1 MAWLSALLKS
11 LPFANGAMLLW
22 GGAAV
27 LPIIIHLLSKRKYR
41 EVTWAAMEYLL
52 AALRKNAR
60 RIRIEQL
67 LLLLIRV
74 AILWLLGLALADP
87 IWSLFPSL
95 SASLGAGGHTHFVLV
110 IDGSYSM
117 DYRPAEKSRFEAACE
132 LATQVVENSRQGD
145 GFSLIL
151 MADPAQTIIAEPG
164 FDPKDVLQEIRNL
177 RLRHTGGDL
186 SATLGEVEKIL
197 RQAQTQHPRLTDAK
211 VCWFTDLGRTT
222 WDEVATDR
230 GRQTLGRLADK
241 AMLVMF
247 DVGQGDVQNLAVMRL
262 DVRESLVT
270 IARDVTIEAEVQNFG
285 ALPATRQRAVFLVDD
300 QQVHAQDVDV
310 PADGRA
316 TVSFTYRFDTPGEHG
331 LEARLLDDRL
341 AVDNHR
347 WLSLPVREAIRVLC
361 VEGKP
366 EAARYVAYA
375 LQPDRSQRPAVRPDV
390 RMENALMELDLSE
403 YDCLFLCNVGRISR
417 DEAGVLYDF
426 VKAGGGLVIT
436 LGDQVQA
443 DSYNQE
449 LGGELSHKRVLPG
462 RLEQLADEAQ
472 YTLDPLEYRH
482 PIVAPFARHERA
494 GLLTTPVWKYFRVQ
508 PYDKTTAK
516 VALAFQNGDPAIVEE
531 PILRGRSILLATAVS
546 PDSVDRSSQ
555 PPVPW
560 TAISTWPSFPPLV
573 QEMLALA
580 VRGQSQH
587 RNLLVGEPLE
597 GNLRGAAAQGVLSVI
612 APDGTSERV
621 PLKAE
626 GDESQWV
633 YHSPAWSG
641 LYRAQ
646 FGASLNPTQLFAVN
660 VNPRESNLE
669 RFDPEL
675 LPSQF
680 RRDLPTW
687 DQTTATLPASRPT
700 QYFRYLLGL
709 VLVLLLTE
717 SFLAW
722 RFGNASM

>member
-11 LPFANGAMLLW
+11 LPFANGVMLLW

-27 LPIIIHLLSKRKYR
+27 LPIIIHLLSQRKYR
-41 EVTWAAMEYLL
+41 EVPWAAMEYLL

-74 AILWLLGLALADP
+74 AIVLLLALALADP

-117 DYRPAEKSRFEAACE
+117 DYRPADKSRFEAAGE
-132 LATQVVENSRQGD
+132 LAAQVVENSRQGD
-145 GFSLIL
+145 GFSLVL
-151 MADPAQTIIAEPG
+151 MADPPQTIIAEPG

-197 RQAQTQHPRLTDAK
+197 RQAHTQHARLTDAK

-222 WDEVATDR
+222 WDEAATDR
-230 GRQTLGRLADK
+230 GRQALGRLADK
-241 AMLVMF
+241 AQLVMF
-247 DVGQGDVQNLAVMRL
+247 DVGQGDVQNLAVTRL

-270 IARDVTIEAEVQNFG
+270 IARDVTLEAEVQNFG
-285 ALPATRQRAVFLVDD
+285 ALPATRQRIVFLVDD

-310 PADGRA
+310 PAEGRA
-316 TVSFTYRFDTPGEHG
+316 SVAFSYRFDSPGEHG

-366 EAARYVAYA
+366 GAARYVAYA

-390 RMENALMELDLSE
+390 RTENSLMEVDLSE

-426 VKAGGGLVIT
+426 VKVGGGLVIA

-449 LGGELSHKRVLPG
+449 LGGELSHKRVLPA

-482 PIVAPFARHERA
+482 PIIAPFARHERA
-494 GLLTTPVWKYFRVQ
+494 GLLTTPVWKYFRVR

-531 PILRGRSILLATAVS
+531 PVVRGRSILLATAVS
-546 PDSVDRSSQ
+546 PDSVDRSVQ

-597 GNLRGAAAQGVLSVI
+597 GNLRGAAAQVVLSVI
-612 APDGTSERV
+612 APDGTGERV
-621 PLKAE
+621 PLKSE
-626 GDESQWV
+626 GDESRWV
-633 YHSPAWSG
+633 YHGPAWSG

-646 FGASLNPTQLFAVN
+646 FGDSLHPPQWFAVN

-680 RRDLPTW
+680 RRDLTTW
-687 DQTTATLPASRPT
+687 DQAAGSLPANRPT

-709 VLVLLLTE
+709 VLVLLLSE

-722 RFGNASM
+722 RFGNASL